1 MSTGWQE
8 TIEPLEWRPEDPKA
22 LNCACCGGPPSLWE
36 VDREGT
42 ITKMVNCD
50 RAELAVGKG
59 WPYEQECPMYSPR
72 DPGFNRATRREAIN
86 YWNRMQQALIDLRE
100 HEVPSAQRL
109 RLNDE
114 GPSNAAHWHKVAM
127 DAEAENERLRAW
139 CAELERDAE
148 RYRFVRTA
156 DKVGISAE
164 AARDPVAY
172 DDAIDRA
179 MERAKL

>member
-8 TIEPLEWRPEDPKA
+8 TIEPLEWRPEDPRA

-59 WPYEQECPMYSPR
+59 WPYEQQCPMYSPR

-100 HEVPSAQRL
+100 QSADEQRVTCGGGPPGDHNGTLVARL
-109 RLNDE
+109 RK
-114 GPSNAAHWHKVAM
+114 AAHAM
-127 DAEAENERLRAW
+127 DVNM
-139 CAELERDAE
+139 DAMLM
-148 RYRFVRTA
+148 
-156 DKVGISAE
+156 DE
-164 AARDPVAY
+164 AADVLEGY
-172 DDAIDRA
+172 Q
-179 MERAKL
+179 RAKL